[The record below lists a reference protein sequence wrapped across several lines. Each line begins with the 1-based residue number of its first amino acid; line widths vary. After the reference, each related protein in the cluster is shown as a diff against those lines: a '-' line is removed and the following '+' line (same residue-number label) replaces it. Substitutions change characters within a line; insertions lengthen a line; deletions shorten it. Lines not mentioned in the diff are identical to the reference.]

1 MSKVNKTINSTF
13 NGRIELTQKDTLT
26 LTVSDIST
34 GTLVIKT
41 PGMGVIYR
49 PIKAGSVTVE
59 YNCLLE
65 VGIYNVDLI
74 VADTLKTSF
83 EIYAELHTIT
93 NGTEVNKDLIKECLT
108 EMGAGD
114 CQPVHNFMSDW
125 NNCDKDTQTAFI
137 NQIAYEVLTRKID
150 EKTNPLMVYKTSAL
164 VNKGLN
170 PDYYTG
176 SETKIVNILNKLRRD
191 INQINQTVSDVYN
204 KYNPVIGNTAVSSVQ
219 AYLNALREATGQE
232 SLIMMMYWLLV
243 QLNLMAPIN
252 NE

>member
-1 MSKVNKTINSTF
+1 MSQVNKTINSTF

-49 PIKAGSVTVE
+49 PIKSSSVTVE

-137 NQIAYEVLTRKID
+137 NQIAYEVLTRRMD
-150 EKTNPLMVYKTSAL
+150 TKTNPLMVYKPNG
-164 VNKGLN
+164 VMNKGLN
-170 PDYYTG
+170 PEYYTG
-176 SETKIVNILNKLRRD
+176 NGSKIVNILNSLQRD
-191 INQINQTVSDVYN
+191 IDSAKGTAAGVYN
-204 KYNPVIGNTAVSSVQ
+204 TYNPVVGDVSNPDVKV
-219 AYLNALREATGQE
+219 YINALRDATGQE

-243 QLNLMAPIN
+243 KLNLMAPIN
-252 NE
+252 NK

>member
-1 MSKVNKTINSTF
+1 MSQVNKTINSTF

-83 EIYAELHTIT
+83 EIYAELHTVT
-93 NGTEVNKDLIKECLT
+93 NGTEVSKDLVKECLT

-125 NNCDKDTQTAFI
+125 NNCDKDTQKAFI
-137 NQIAYEVLTRKID
+137 NQIAYEVLTRKMD
-150 EKTNPLMVYKTSAL
+150 TTNNPLLVYKPNVTL
-164 VNKGLN
+164 NKGLDPECYKGN
-170 PDYYTG
+170 A
-176 SETKIVNILNKLRRD
+176 TKIVNILNDLKKGVD
-191 INQINQTVSDVYN
+191 SVTGTVTAVYDT
-204 KYNPVIGNTAVSSVQ
+204 YNPVIGDTTLPEIQV
-219 AYLNALREATGQE
+219 YYNALKEATGQE
-232 SLIMMMYWLLV
+232 SLLMMMYWLLV

-252 NE
+252 NK